1 MYIEEIGRPSLPITW
16 ILEEINTKVNVLR
29 NDQLVSPK
37 LQELDFKDE
46 LSELALEYV
55 DEIIST
61 DHGRNKKVSTHKIV
75 NTDQSTKNNTSVID
89 QIKNNINIVYEEMMK
104 NGASM
109 KGEVKDIMDEREEI
123 AQQFWDQNGDQKWK
137 YAYDFKSNKTND
149 KDQKTAMIHAILFF
163 KEAKDVVSATNFHDM
178 II

>member
-75 NTDQSTKNNTSVID
+75 NTDQNNKNNTSVID
-89 QIKNNINIVYEEMMK
+89 
-104 NGASM
+104 
-109 KGEVKDIMDEREEI
+109 
-123 AQQFWDQNGDQKWK
+123 
-137 YAYDFKSNKTND
+137 
-149 KDQKTAMIHAILFF
+149 
-163 KEAKDVVSATNFHDM
+163 
-178 II
+178 

>member
-1 MYIEEIGRPSLPITW
+1 M
-16 ILEEINTKVNVLR
+16 
-29 NDQLVSPK
+29 VSPK

-75 NTDQSTKNNTSVID
+75 NTDQNTKNNTSVID
-89 QIKNNINIVYEEMMK
+89 QIKNNIKIVYEEMMK

-123 AQQFWDQNGDQKWK
+123 AQ
-137 YAYDFKSNKTND
+137 
-149 KDQKTAMIHAILFF
+149 
-163 KEAKDVVSATNFHDM
+163 
-178 II
+178 